1 MPRNARVKSR
11 TGVYHVMLRGVN
23 QQQIFFDE
31 DDYRHFVNLLGRYKK
46 ICGYQLYAYCLMG
59 NHIHLL
65 IKAGT
70 EPLDIVFR
78 RIICSY
84 VYWYNLKYERV
95 GHLFQNR
102 FRSEPVD
109 TKEYFLTV
117 LRYILRNPVNAG
129 ICRTPQEYIHSSVAE
144 YFDARTGITDVT
156 PVFRMIDYNY
166 LREFILVK
174 NEDQCLEIS
183 RATAKRVTDKAAK
196 DLIYQEFGTYSPM
209 AEKDYDRQALDESIR
224 KIIRKGVSIRQLS
237 RLTGISKKV
246 IESSLK
252 KEKD

>member
-1 MPRNARVKSR
+1 MFKLFEKIKKYLCICVITSTLCQFIVPL
-11 TGVYHVMLRGVN
+11 GVY
-23 QQQIFFDE
+23 
-31 DDYRHFVNLLGRYKK
+31 
-46 ICGYQLYAYCLMG
+46 
-59 NHIHLL
+59 
-65 IKAGT
+65 
-70 EPLDIVFR
+70 
-78 RIICSY
+78 
-84 VYWYNLKYERV
+84 
-95 GHLFQNR
+95 
-102 FRSEPVD
+102 
-109 TKEYFLTV
+109 
-117 LRYILRNPVNAG
+117 
-129 ICRTPQEYIHSSVAE
+129 
-144 YFDARTGITDVT
+144 ARTGITDVT